1 MSLTE
6 QGRDTAESSP
16 EMTFLG
22 DGLPVFA
29 DMFNE
34 RFGKRAV
41 FAKRSLRMNLAA
53 SVAEIGYEKLLLGD
67 VCGYAE
73 LKPMYLRLSQAERE
87 KAEREKLNRESNI
100 NEK

>member
-1 MSLTE
+1 
-6 QGRDTAESSP
+6 
-16 EMTFLG
+16 
-22 DGLPVFA
+22 
-29 DMFNE
+29 
-34 RFGKRAV
+34 
-41 FAKRSLRMNLAA
+41 MNLAA
-53 SVAEIGYEKLLLGD
+53 SVAEIGYEKLLLGE

>member
-1 MSLTE
+1 MSSMRGSGPPKVRPRLYFSV
-6 QGRDTAESSP
+6 TACP
-16 EMTFLG
+16 FLRICSTN
-22 DGLPVFA
+22 VSA
-29 DMFNE
+29 
-34 RFGKRAV
+34 AV